1 MNLVARSRRG
11 GVLSSVDGWRGA
23 ILLVADVLAPR
34 EGTALVVDFL
44 HREVGNEA
52 VRGGTVLV
60 VLVGLE
66 EHAFACAAGC

>member
-1 MNLVARSRRG
+1 
-11 GVLSSVDGWRGA
+11 LSSVDGWRGA
-23 ILLVADVLAPR
+23 ILLVADVLAPH

-44 HREVGNEA
+44 HRKVGNEA

-66 EHAFACAAGC
+66 EHAFACATGC

>member
-11 GVLSSVDGWRGA
+11 GVLSSVDGRRGA
-23 ILLVADVLAPR
+23 ILLVADMLAPR

-60 VLVGLE
+60 VLVGL
-66 EHAFACAAGC
+66 